1 MNELLAMCISHT
13 PARSGMDIVH
23 CISHIVVHPRVHVGG
38 KQGARRVYAE
48 RRRRWYAGAA
58 LTYLRAAHVHVEAFA

>member
-1 MNELLAMCISHT
+1 
-13 PARSGMDIVH
+13 MDIVH
-23 CISHIVVHPRVHVGG
+23 CISHIVVHPRVYVGR

-58 LTYLRAAHVHVEAFA
+58 LTYLRVAHVHVEAFA